1 MSDKSLIIVGAGDS
15 TIEILD
21 IINDINK
28 IKKEK
33 IKVKGILDDNKS
45 IQKKRVNNVRVIGL
59 IKDYYKFKNN
69 YFFFN

>member
-45 IQKKRVNNVRVIGL
+45 IQKKRVNP
-59 IKDYYKFKNN
+59 
-69 YFFFN
+69 